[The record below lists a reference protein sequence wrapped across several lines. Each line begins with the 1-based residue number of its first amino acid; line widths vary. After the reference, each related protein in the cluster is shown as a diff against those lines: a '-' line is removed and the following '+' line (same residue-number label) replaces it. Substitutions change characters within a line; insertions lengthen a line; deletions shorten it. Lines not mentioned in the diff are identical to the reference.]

1 MQEYLQQ
8 LTRWIEIDTDAI
20 VHNLARIREII
31 APRVKILAVV
41 KADAYGLGMEEIA
54 RVLVREGVDMLGVTN
69 LEEGM
74 ELRRQGIDTPILIF
88 APILPQQAPLAV
100 EYRLT
105 PSVSSHESLEALA
118 AAVQPWQGPF
128 PIHIKIETG
137 LGRTGLDPEKAGGF
151 IRHIL
156 ENYPQI
162 HIEGLYTHF
171 ARAGAGDRFTRGQ
184 FLRFQALL
192 EELKDCC
199 IEIPLRHVC
208 NSAGLLAL
216 PEMHLDMVR
225 VGTLLYGQYPPGVS
239 AGLDLQDPWKV
250 KARVLHAAQFPPGA
264 SIGYGRDYILRSG
277 ARIAVISMGYA
288 DGLAVTAV
296 SRPKNLLDL
305 GKSLV
310 KTFLA
315 YVAKGPPSWQWSMKA
330 GSCR

>member
-208 NSAGLLAL
+208 NSAGLLAAAGNASG
-216 PEMHLDMVR
+216 P
-225 VGTLLYGQYPPGVS
+225 GQGGHSSLRPVSPGS
-239 AGLDLQDPWKV
+239 LCTGLDLQDPWKV

-315 YVAKGPPSWQWSMKA
+315 YLGKGPSKA
-330 GSCR
+330 GSGL